1 MDIWTFKVDDDD
13 DDDELVLHSGT
24 GTHNSWSSKGFFL
37 LLLTFLSWCFA
48 LGAIESP
55 PIPTKEVLPFS

>member
-24 GTHNSWSSKGFFL
+24 GTHNSWSSKGFLFVIIDL
-37 LLLTFLSWCFA
+37 
-48 LGAIESP
+48 
-55 PIPTKEVLPFS
+55 PILVFCSGSN